1 MGSALNSPVVPLLVA
16 LYGGLYLYDRH
27 HRRLQLPLP
36 PGPPGLPIVGNLFD
50 APTDFQWEKF
60 AEWAKQYNSDLIYI
74 NVAGQAIVSLQS
86 FEACI
91 DLLERRV
98 GMNTLRSVDTPMLDL
113 MGWDFQ
119 FSAMKY
125 GARAHRRA
133 FHSAFNIDA
142 ARRFLPQQAKAT
154 KMFLRRMLSASTSD
168 LSKELRYMVGS
179 TIMDITYAIDAKS
192 EHDPYIDTADEA
204 FRQAAQA
211 GVPGAYLVTT
221 FPILKHIPDWMPG
234 AGFKRYARKWKEVTL
249 RMINA
254 PYEEAVRQMSNDPT
268 RESFVS
274 LLLEKSRSKGEDNL
288 EEIIRNTAALTYIGA
303 MDTTVATIL
312 NFTLD
317 MLANPEVQRRAQAE
331 LDSVLAPGQLPE
343 FGDEERLPYITAI
356 MRETMRLYPVAPM
369 ALPHL
374 HSGQTD
380 DVYRDFLIPKGAF
393 LIPNTWALA
402 HDENMY
408 PDLYAYKP
416 ERFLTADGKRINK
429 EVRDPSLYAFG
440 FGRRI
445 CPGRHMALSSVWHAI
460 ASILRVYNI
469 EKARRPDGTVI
480 EPVREYK
487 SSLLY
492 SPEFFECQ
500 FVPRSEKAVA
510 MIQAIAD
517 RQQSVEVVSA

>member
-1 MGSALNSPVVPLLVA
+1 MALGSSLNTPVIPLLVA
-16 LYGGLYLYDRH
+16 LYGGLYLYDRRR
-27 HRRLQLPLP
+27 RRLQLPTP
-36 PGPPGLPIVGNLFD
+36 PGPPGLPVVGNLFD
-50 APTDFQWEKF
+50 APSDFQWEKF
-60 AEWAKQYNSDLIYI
+60 AEWAKEYDSDLIYI

-91 DLLERRV
+91 DLLERRSSIYSS
-98 GMNTLRSVDTPMLDL
+98 RVDTPMLDL

-125 GARAHRRA
+125 GPYWRAHRRA

-154 KMFLRRMLSASTSD
+154 NMFLRRMLEASTSSLD
-168 LSKELRYMVGS
+168 KELRYMVGS
-179 TIMDITYAIDAKS
+179 TIMDITYAIDAKP
-192 EHDPYIDTADEA
+192 EHDPYIDTADIA
-204 FRQAAQA
+204 FREAAKA
-211 GVPGAYLVTT
+211 GIPGAYLVSI
-221 FPILKHIPDWMPG
+221 FPFLKNVPDWMPG
-234 AGFKRYARKWKEVTL
+234 AGFKRYAKEWKEVTMQ
-249 RMINA
+249 MINA
-254 PYEEAVRQMSNDPT
+254 PYEEAKRQMTAEPN

-274 LLLEKSRSKGEDNL
+274 LLLSKSRAKGDDEEDM
-288 EEIIRNTAALTYIGA
+288 ETIIRNTAALTYIGA

-331 LDSVLAPGQLPE
+331 LDSVLEPGRLPE
-343 FGDEERLPYITAI
+343 YGDEERLPYITAI
-356 MRETMRLYPVAPM
+356 MKETMRLYPVAPM

-374 HSGQTD
+374 HSGKTD

-402 HDENMY
+402 HDEKMY
-408 PDLYAYKP
+408 PDPYAYKP
-416 ERFLTADGKRINK
+416 DRFLTADGKLNRD
-429 EVRDPSLYAFG
+429 VRDPSLYAFG

-469 EKARRPDGTVI
+469 EKAKRPDGTVI

-492 SPEFFECQ
+492 SPEHFECQ
-500 FVPRSEKAVA
+500 YVPRNEAAIA
-510 MIQAIAD
+510 MIQATAG
-517 RQQSVEVVSA
+517 RETTV